1 MARRSGMGMGGV
13 NALLGARQKT
23 EKSITDLKVDK
34 VSVDSLIA
42 GAYQPRYAFDEVAL
56 AELADSIRT
65 QGIIQPIVVKKID
78 GKKYEIIAGER
89 RWRAA
94 KIAGLVAVP
103 VVIRQADNQATLA
116 MSLIENIQRE
126 DLNPIE
132 EALGF
137 KRLMKEF
144 EINQQAVA
152 DAVGRSRTSV
162 TNLLRLLKLP
172 EKIQEWIHKG
182 ELTMGHARAIVTLP
196 EELQLELSQ
205 KAIAKSW
212 TVRDMEQAVQSILVP
227 AKLKKTKKSA
237 FNLSADILEKEAFL
251 ATKISA
257 PVKIKTLANGK
268 GKIEISY
275 KSTEELQRLLA
286 ELS

>member
-65 QGIIQPIVVKKID
+65 QGIIQPIVVMKID

-116 MSLIENIQRE
+116 MSLIENIR
-126 DLNPIE
+126 
-132 EALGF
+132 
-137 KRLMKEF
+137 
-144 EINQQAVA
+144 
-152 DAVGRSRTSV
+152 
-162 TNLLRLLKLP
+162 
-172 EKIQEWIHKG
+172 
-182 ELTMGHARAIVTLP
+182 
-196 EELQLELSQ
+196 
-205 KAIAKSW
+205 
-212 TVRDMEQAVQSILVP
+212 
-227 AKLKKTKKSA
+227 
-237 FNLSADILEKEAFL
+237 
-251 ATKISA
+251 
-257 PVKIKTLANGK
+257 
-268 GKIEISY
+268 
-275 KSTEELQRLLA
+275 
-286 ELS
+286 